1 MNDISST
8 QDLLTAYA
16 EGERHFIDID
26 IEGSLK
32 GADLSGIIFQKCFLL
47 CDFDGANL
55 EGARFENSN
64 IKTCTFRKANLKNA
78 VITKCAVEC
87 IDCVG
92 ANIESVLFE
101 GNYYMGSVMEED
113 DLLDFC

>member
-32 GADLSGIIFQKCFLL
+32 GTSLSGITFQ
-47 CDFDGANL
+47 
-55 EGARFENSN
+55 
-64 IKTCTFRKANLKNA
+64 KANLKNA

-92 ANIESVLFE
+92 ANIESVLLE

>member
-1 MNDISST
+1 MEDIKT
-8 QDLLTAYA
+8 TEDLLSAYSD
-16 EGERHFIDID
+16 GERHFIDID
-26 IEGSLK
+26 IEGSLE

-47 CDFDGANL
+47 CDFEGANL

-92 ANIESVLFE
+92 ANIENTIFD
-101 GNYYMGSVMEED
+101 GNYYMGSVMEQD
-113 DLLDFC
+113 DILGFC

>member
-32 GADLSGIIFQKCFLL
+32 GASLSGITFQ
-47 CDFDGANL
+47 
-55 EGARFENSN
+55 
-64 IKTCTFRKANLKNA
+64 KANLKNV

-101 GNYYMGSVMEED
+101 GNYYMGSVMQED